1 MADTQFDMQQL
12 VQTQEQ
18 LQMLPNDAE
27 GKKLLVKYAGGS
39 DPSIPTWMA
48 SAEIARRN
56 KLQETSKSFQQAA
69 TKPVMAQWAEQLL
82 YPNQMAV
89 NPAAAPQQTDPT
101 QAQPQVNP
109 AQAQPQVNPAAA
121 PPQVNPAEPVTA
133 AEGGLMSIP
142 VDMYHADSFATGGI
156 VAFDEGKQA
165 AENPDPQNPMQAQP
179 VNPVFGAAM
188 NQMAAIG
195 PQTPGQFAQAN
206 RQMFMPAAQPAPA
219 PAAPAPAPAR
229 PAQPDTR
236 YATPS
241 YPPSAPTH
249 DAGLKAIEESLKT
262 KEADLKAEERQ
273 VAAEER
279 DVKREEKGGK
289 GLTTLPGAAPAN
301 NTAQGP
307 ALPGSAPTANQ
318 GLQFAQ
324 QLGAEHFKEKSQ
336 ADVNKEQREQMK
348 EWGVSQD
355 PFADVMRRQAESEA
369 RQKEAQ
375 GNYAHDEMMRMFAN
389 VGTGNFV
396 QSQRQGLQAA
406 EALKD
411 KHAELIDAHE
421 RANIE
426 FAHNMAKEKDALAR
440 GNMKDA
446 RAAKAAADD
455 SRVKAYE
462 LSGKIAAN
470 NAQVQTAMTA
480 AAESP
485 SKIKLHEE
493 QARAAGAEAEYRAEI
508 KKGIPSEIA
517 LRNAQARKASLEAGE
532 LVDTRKQ
539 RILDQAISSNSQ
551 LRELS
556 KALTALQN
564 TQQGPGTPEYEKNI
578 DEYERVEAAIYK
590 QHNMPYT
597 YRTRAPAPPPPAPK
611 GGWWPFSSSKPNLP
625 AGLPEGA
632 RKIGV
637 AKDSGKDVYEL
648 PDGKR
653 VVQD

>member
-12 VQTQEQ
+12 VQTQEE
-18 LQMLPNDAE
+18 LQMLPNDDE

-39 DPSIPTWMA
+39 DPAIPTWMA

-56 KLQETSKSFQQAA
+56 KLQETAKSFQQAA

-156 VAFDEGKQA
+156 VAFDEGMLA
-165 AENPDPQNPMQAQP
+165 SSNPNPQNPMQAQP

-219 PAAPAPAPAR
+219 PAAPAPVPAPTPAR
-229 PAQPDTR
+229 PAQLDTR

-249 DAGLKAIEESLKT
+249 DAGLKAIEESLKAR
-262 KEADLKAEERQ
+262 EAALKAEAKQAAAQER
-273 VAAEER
+273 E
-279 DVKREEKGGK
+279 VKREGKEGK

-324 QLGAEHFKEKSQ
+324 QLGPEHFKEKSQ
-336 ADVNKEQREQMK
+336 ADVNKELRGQMK

-355 PFADVMRRQAESEA
+355 PFADVMRRQSEAEA

-375 GNYAHDEMMRMFAN
+375 SHYAHDEMMRMFAN

-411 KHAELIDAHE
+411 KHAELMDAHE

-426 FAHNMAKEKDALAR
+426 FAHNMAKEKDAIAR

-485 SKIKLHEE
+485 SKIELYGE
-493 QARAAGAEAEYRAEI
+493 QARAAGAEAEYRAEL

-517 LRNAQARKASLEAGE
+517 LREAQAHKAALEAGE
-532 LVDTRKQ
+532 FAETKKQ
-539 RILDQAISSNSQ
+539 RILDQAISSNPQ
-551 LRELS
+551 LQALR
-556 KALTALQN
+556 KALTVLEN
-564 TQQGPGTPEYEKNI
+564 TNQGPGTPEYEKRI
-578 DEYERVEAAIYK
+578 DEYEKVEAAIYK

-597 YRTRAPAPPPPAPK
+597 YRTRAPEPAQPEPSK
-611 GGWWPFSSSKPNLP
+611 GAWDAVKKVFTAVEHPVVDPR
-625 AGLPEGA
+625 EEA
-632 RKIGV
+632 RRLLKERGV
-637 AKDSGKDVYEL
+637 
-648 PDGKR
+648 
-653 VVQD
+653 Q